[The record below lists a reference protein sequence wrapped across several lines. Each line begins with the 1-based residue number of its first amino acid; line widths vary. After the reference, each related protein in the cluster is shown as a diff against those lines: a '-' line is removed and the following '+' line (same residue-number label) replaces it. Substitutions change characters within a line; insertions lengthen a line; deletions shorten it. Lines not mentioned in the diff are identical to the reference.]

1 MSFQVNALGYRSFN
15 IKRFV
20 AEIPACKVVAF
31 LFGICRSVYELVV
44 VNLYNNEIVTVVSI
58 KGYLVGVDF
67 PRCRDSHVLCGHG
80 CRNLYIPTIKGVTCL
95 GRICG
100 SGYSCSKIQR
110 DSVNLVAA
118 IGIESDGVLIYSP
131 RRRDGHVLGRH
142 SCRDSLIPI
151 CKGVALLGR
160 ICGSNDCCS
169 EVLYDRSD
177 LATAIGIESN
187 GVLIDRPLCRDGH
200 ILCGHGCRD
209 SLIPICKGVTGLGRI
224 CGSGDCCSEIQSDS
238 CDLAAINSIKGNGVL
253 VDRPLCRDGH
263 ILGRHGCGDLVIP
276 TTEGVACLG
285 RICGRGDCCSE
296 IQSDSC
302 GLAAINSI
310 KGNGVLV
317 DFPNCFDNYA
327 FNGHGCGNFFIPTFE
342 SVTNLLGS
350 CGSGNCRS
358 EVLYDGSDL
367 ATAIGIE
374 GDGVLI
380 YSPSCLYGYV
390 CGNCCFEIVSSF
402 TNEPT
407 CKGVACLGGSSRS
420 SHGLA
425 VLYCCCG
432 VFSAV
437 VGIEGYGVGVENP
450 LSLERNICSNSC
462 VKIISGLA
470 NKPTC
475 KGITFLCRSGGRNC
489 FASLLNNLTCNGRT
503 AVCVKGYSISR
514 FGIACRNGK
523 NKYCNQKQCE

>member
-44 VNLYNNEIVTVVSI
+44 VNLYNNKSITIVSI
-58 KGYLVGVDF
+58 KGYLVGVDN
-67 PRCRDSHVLCGHG
+67 PRRCDGDILSRHCCGDSL
-80 CRNLYIPTIKGVTCL
+80 IPTIKSMTCL
-95 GRICG
+95 GRICR

-110 DSVNLVAA
+110 DGVNLVAA

-177 LATAIGIESN
+177 LAAAIGIESN
-187 GVLIDRPLCRDGH
+187 GVLI
-200 ILCGHGCRD
+200 
-209 SLIPICKGVTGLGRI
+209 
-224 CGSGDCCSEIQSDS
+224 
-238 CDLAAINSIKGNGVL
+238 
-253 VDRPLCRDGH
+253 DRPLCRDGH

-285 RICGRGDCCSE
+285 RIGGSGDCCSE

-302 GLAAINSI
+302 DLAAINGI
-310 KGNGVLV
+310 EGNGVLV

-402 TNEPT
+402 TNKPT

-432 VFSAV
+432 VFGAV
-437 VGIEGYGVGVENP
+437 VCIEGYGVGVESP

-475 KGITFLCRSGGRNC
+475 KGVTFLCRSGGRNC

-514 FGIACRNGK
+514 FGIACRNRK